1 VSDDKVVDKKIDAL
15 LQAICKKGGLGL
27 VTWVEHGTK
36 NIQMEKNTGEEVRGE
51 AEEENEKSDDK
62 ETSRKRKIK
71 VRIDSTKKLKA
82 PESSVS
88 DGSIEHTEALHMKAK
103 LEQQAKKVETLES
116 KLEEMGKQL
125 QSFETMKLR
134 VGILENEF
142 MLLKEKSKTN
152 EMFKVP
158 QLKDEDISTDKM
170 FAKKAVRDRMVES
183 DDESTVDGYPMLNTQ
198 NTQPQKSSP
207 AKIIQ
212 PTASIAEKFIQR
224 KVGRTLKVMG
234 VDQPKV
240 GREKSTRV
248 KKLGP
253 ALQTPFR
260 GILPNLDNNKQDN
273 QLNIMRGRGY
283 DPFAPVDMQKVKI
296 LDDWLQL
303 DEEYPIGS
311 QNNGVEF
318 FKILR
323 TPQDWLNEEVIV
335 ACIAMNLLRLRF
347 MKNPKTFRSDRIV
360 FTDTYFTVV
369 WTRSYNEFLSA
380 QDLPIFPNGAHDYCS
395 GKLPSFAGTGK
406 KWMIDVDYIYGVLFV
421 NNNHW

>member
-1 VSDDKVVDKKIDAL
+1 MFLSIRNVSDDKVVDKKIDAL
-15 LQAICKKGGLGL
+15 LQAICKEGGLGL

-88 DGSIEHTEALHMKAK
+88 DSSIEHTEALHMKAK

-134 VGILENEF
+134 VDLLENEF

-207 AKIIQ
+207 PKIIQ

-224 KVGRTLKVMG
+224 KVGQTLKVMG

-248 KKLGP
+248 KNLGP

-323 TPQDWLNEEVIV
+323 TPQNWLNEEVIV
-335 ACIAMNLLRLRF
+335 ACM
-347 MKNPKTFRSDRIV
+347 
-360 FTDTYFTVV
+360 
-369 WTRSYNEFLSA
+369 
-380 QDLPIFPNGAHDYCS
+380 
-395 GKLPSFAGTGK
+395 
-406 KWMIDVDYIYGVLFV
+406 
-421 NNNHW
+421 